1 MGADAGDQL
10 ERRSTQVAQETNLPV
25 LGPNCTE
32 LVYPKLGLRHL
43 RERHA
48 GKAERSEGDCQPWL
62 VSIIACTLPTM
73 CEHVLE
79 CPAGQG

>member
-1 MGADAGDQL
+1 
-10 ERRSTQVAQETNLPV
+10 
-25 LGPNCTE
+25 
-32 LVYPKLGLRHL
+32 L